1 MYCLCYT
8 KHVGKIVNGHIY
20 NHSILPPLPRCS
32 CQCEHQ
38 AELASLL
45 VQKELQIWHRRHF
58 LYIQLL

>member
-1 MYCLCYT
+1 ML
-8 KHVGKIVNGHIY
+8 VKIVNGHIY

-58 LYIQLL
+58 LYIPLL